1 MRRLI
6 LGLVLVG
13 GLVAAASLSGCPAAH
28 DSYPGTTCKTNS
40 DCYVGE
46 LCNMT
51 TLVCEPNLDMAV
63 ISDFA
68 HPPLDFAHGD
78 LLPGA
83 DDMTPVD
90 L

>member
-1 MRRLI
+1 MRRFI
-6 LGLVLVG
+6 VG
-13 GLVAAASLSGCPAAH
+13 FLLVAAAVTTSALSGCPAAH
-28 DSYPGTTCKTNS
+28 NEYPGSACKTNS
-40 DCYVGE
+40 DCYQGE
-46 LCNMT
+46 ICSDS
-51 TLVCEPNLDMAV
+51 VCVPNTDFAV

-68 HPPLDFAHGD
+68 HPPLDFSMGD